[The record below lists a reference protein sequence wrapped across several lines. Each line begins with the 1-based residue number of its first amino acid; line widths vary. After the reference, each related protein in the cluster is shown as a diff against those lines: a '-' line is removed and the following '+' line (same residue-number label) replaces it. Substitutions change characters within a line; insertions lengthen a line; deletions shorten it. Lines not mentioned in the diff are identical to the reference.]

1 MRKENAADCTN
12 KQKMPTEM
20 ETLAIQKT
28 ADKGKEQASV
38 TESSQRASSEEDH
51 KSENST
57 EEEKPA
63 EEAQEKNSE
72 AKREDEKTEVSS
84 NNKQGKFKLRFF
96 IFFASMLSM
105 NVHLHHPLTP
115 ALLCHR

>member
-12 KQKMPTEM
+12 KQKMPTET
-20 ETLAIQKT
+20 ETVQNK
-28 ADKGKEQASV
+28 ADEGKEQASV
-38 TESSQRASSEEDH
+38 TESSQRASSDEDH

-72 AKREDEKTEVSS
+72 AKREDEKTEASS
-84 NNKQGKFKLRFF
+84 NTKQGKFNLR
-96 IFFASMLSM
+96 IFFCLYAVHECASPSSTNPCCSLS
-105 NVHLHHPLTP
+105 
-115 ALLCHR
+115 